1 MSLEGQ
7 VSYDFIAVIYLNLL
21 DTSFVFLNFLVVQI
35 SREFLND
42 GLERSCL
49 SCGNGI
55 SYGLLLWMSKKRRI

>member
-7 VSYDFIAVIYLNLL
+7 VSYDFIAVIYLQLL
-21 DTSFVFLNFLVVQI
+21 RIQGFVFLNFLMVQI

-42 GLERSCL
+42 GLESGCL

-55 SYGLLLWMSKKRRI
+55 SYGLLL

>member
-7 VSYDFIAVIYLNLL
+7 VSYDFIAVIYLKLL

-42 GLERSCL
+42 GLESGCL

-55 SYGLLLWMSKKRRI
+55 SYGLLL

>member
-42 GLERSCL
+42 GLESGCL

-55 SYGLLLWMSKKRRI
+55 SYGLLL

>member
-7 VSYDFIAVIYLNLL
+7 VSYDFITVIYLNLL

-42 GLERSCL
+42 GLESGCL

-55 SYGLLLWMSKKRRI
+55 SYGLLL

>member
-42 GLERSCL
+42 GLESGCF

-55 SYGLLLWMSKKRRI
+55 SYGLLL